1 MKNILKRM
9 NEIRTRK
16 AELRQTLENDTNANL
31 DKITEELRDLDT
43 EYADLEK
50 RQETINGINIGAI
63 PTNEIGNPL
72 TPNNRSENADAEN
85 KEYRS
90 AWLKD
95 IRGLELNEAEQ
106 RAITEHRTL
115 TTASGSAASAI
126 PTSTRNKIVEKVS
139 QFCPILDKIDLLRV
153 PGGVTIPAEGTT
165 NDAKIHA
172 EGATITSDD
181 DTLVDVVLSAYEITK
196 LVTIS
201 KSVEKMS
208 IDAFE
213 AWLVKKIARKIADK
227 INALIFNGSGKNEAE
242 GVNAITWDNTNSVTV
257 TKAGSLTAA
266 NVQALV
272 ALLNGGYDDGAEWY
286 MSKTTFFND
295 FHPLMNNSKDNIVT
309 ENNGKY
315 RVMGYPVCL
324 DDRITL
330 HEAILGNFERGYAG
344 NMPEDITVT
353 SQFVVRENAYDFF
366 GCAMFDGKVQAT
378 EAFVKLIK
386 ATA

>member
-9 NEIRTRK
+9 AEIRSRK
-16 AELRQTLENDTNANL
+16 AELRQTLENDTTADL

-50 RQETINGINIGAI
+50 RQKTINGINVGVI
-63 PTNEIGNPL
+63 PTNEIGSPL
-72 TPNNRSENADAEN
+72 TPNNRSESADTED

-90 AWLKD
+90 AWLKSVRK
-95 IRGLELNEAEQ
+95 IELTDTEQ
-106 RAITEHRTL
+106 RAL
-115 TTASGSAASAI
+115 TTGANSVGSVI
-126 PTSTRNKIVEKVS
+126 PQMTRNKIVEKVS
-139 QFCPILDKIDLLRV
+139 QFCPMLDKIDLLRV

-165 NDAKIHA
+165 TDAKMHS
-172 EGATITSDD
+172 EGAAITADADTITN
-181 DTLVDVVLSAYEITK
+181 VVLSAFEITK

-213 AWLVKKIARKIADK
+213 NWLTTKIARKIADK
-227 INALIFNGSGKNEAE
+227 INALIFNGTGNNEAQ
-242 GVNAITWDNTNSVTV
+242 GINAITWNATNSITV
-257 TKAGSLTAA
+257 AKTGNLTAA
-266 NVQALV
+266 NVKALV

-295 FHPLMNNSKDNIVT
+295 FHPLMDNSKDNIVT
-309 ENNGKY
+309 QENGKY

-324 DDRITL
+324 DDRLTI
-330 HEAILGNFERGYAG
+330 HEALLGNVYRGYVG
-344 NMPEDITVT
+344 NMPEDITIT
-353 SQFVVRENAYDFF
+353 SQFVTRENAYDFL
-366 GCAMFDGKVQAT
+366 GCAMFDGKVQAK
-378 EAFVKLIK
+378 EAFVKLVK

>member
-16 AELRQTLENDTNANL
+16 AELRQTLENDTNADL
-31 DKITEELRDLDT
+31 DKITEELRDLDA
-43 EYADLEK
+43 EYANLEK

-63 PTNEIGNPL
+63 PTNAIDNPL
-72 TPNNRSENADAEN
+72 TPNNRSENADTED

-90 AWLKD
+90 AWLKN
-95 IRGLELNEAEQ
+95 IRGLELNETEQ
-106 RAITEHRTL
+106 RAI
-115 TTASGSAASAI
+115 TTASGSAASVI

-295 FHPLMNNSKDNIVT
+295 FHPLMNNAKDNIVT

-315 RVMGYPVCL
+315 RVMGYPVQL
-324 DDRITL
+324 EDRITL
-330 HEAILGNFERGYAG
+330 HEALLGNFERGYAG

-366 GCAMFDGKVQAT
+366 GCAMFDGKVQAK

>member
-9 NEIRTRK
+9 AEIRTRK
-16 AELRQTLENDTNANL
+16 AELRQTLENDTNADL

-63 PTNEIGNPL
+63 PTNAIDNPL

-90 AWLKD
+90 AWLKN
-95 IRGLELNEAEQ
+95 IRGLELNETEQ
-106 RAITEHRTL
+106 RAI
-115 TTASGSAASAI
+115 TTASGSAASVI

-172 EGATITSDD
+172 EGATITSDN

-242 GVNAITWDNTNSVTV
+242 GVNAITWDSTNSVTV

-295 FHPLMNNSKDNIVT
+295 FHPLMNNAKDNIVT

-315 RVMGYPVCL
+315 RVMGYPVQL
-324 DDRITL
+324 EDRITL
-330 HEAILGNFERGYAG
+330 HEALLGNFERGYAG

-366 GCAMFDGKVQAT
+366 GCAMFDGKVQAK